1 MDNGSRPP
9 VSKRKKLICVA
20 AGIGAFFLL
29 INLLPQR
36 WPLFPAEDSI
46 FRADR
51 LLRDGKCAEGYA
63 IYEKLA
69 AKSRSGADYL
79 SIGDDKYEGFC
90 GGQDL
95 KGAIE
100 AYRKAALK
108 GTCSA
113 NFYLAA
119 VALKHQKID
128 GVDQAPPENNLL
140 AAAICSN
147 GITDQELIH
156 RYFNKLTRHRDAL
169 GIQDNANLRDAF
181 RTALEGRKFYL
192 SLPYEHKRPIAEN
205 MRDGIGYDANPEP
218 LSRTAAR
225 KPLK

>member
-1 MDNGSRPP
+1 MNNDGKPP
-9 VSKRKKLICVA
+9 MSTRKKLA
-20 AGIGAFFLL
+20 FLAMGIAVFFLL

-46 FRADR
+46 FRASR
-51 LLRDGKCAEGYA
+51 LLQDGKCEEGFA
-63 IYEKLA
+63 IYERLA
-69 AKSRSGADYL
+69 AKSPSGVDYL

-90 GGQDL
+90 GGRNL
-95 KGAIE
+95 KGAID

-119 VALKHQKID
+119 VALRHPNID
-128 GVDQAPPENNLL
+128 GVNQAPPENNLL

-147 GITDQELIH
+147 GVSDQELTH
-156 RYFNKLTRHRDAL
+156 RYFNRLTRHRDVL
-169 GIQDNANLRDAF
+169 GIQNDANLKDAF
-181 RTALEGRKFYL
+181 RAALKERQIYL
-192 SLPYEHKRPIAEN
+192 ALPYDQKRPIADN